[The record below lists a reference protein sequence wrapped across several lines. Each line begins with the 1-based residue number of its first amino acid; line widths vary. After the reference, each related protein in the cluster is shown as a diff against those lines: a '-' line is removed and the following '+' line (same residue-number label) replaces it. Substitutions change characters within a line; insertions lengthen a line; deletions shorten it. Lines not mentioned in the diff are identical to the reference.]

1 MDSLRKPFL
10 IIAVI
15 LSVVIVLLEVGSLAL
30 PDNTGTLSA
39 AQFSND
45 PEILAAFLKV
55 GAQANNMASKRPPG
69 MGISYMALVDAEVLL
84 TIGLIGASLI
94 VPARLQARVQGFVT
108 CGFSCLLILAALG
121 LVLLVAL
128 VLLILMISLFL
139 AVPFGTIAYLAVY
152 GFFNRG
158 GASAMLALLM
168 LLKLGMGVSLIL
180 AQQRFLQNKGLVLLI
195 ITSLVCN
202 VIISFLHGLP
212 PIILVSIF
220 DAIAAICMGIIA
232 IIWAIFLLIGSI
244 MSILKILRPDP
255 SSISD
260 IRVQPE

>member
-10 IIAVI
+10 ILAVI

-30 PDNTGTLSA
+30 PDNTGTLSP
-39 AQFSND
+39 AQFADN
-45 PEILAAFLKV
+45 PELLAAFLEV
-55 GAQANNMASKRPPG
+55 ATQANNAADDRPPG

-108 CGFSCLLILAALG
+108 CGFSCLVILGTIGLVFLALG
-121 LVLLVAL
+121 
-128 VLLILMISLFL
+128 LLILMVSLFL
-139 AVPFGTIAYLAVY
+139 AVPFGTIAYLALY

-168 LLKLGMGVSLIL
+168 LLKLGMGASLII

-202 VIISFLHGLP
+202 VIISFLHGLV
-212 PIILVSIF
+212 PIILVSIT

-232 IIWAIFLLIGSI
+232 IIWAILLLIGAV
-244 MSILKILRPDP
+244 MSILKIIRPDP
-255 SSISD
+255 SFMGL
-260 IRVQPE
+260 RVQPE